1 MFCFCLNQQDS
12 KINDYRKSS
21 KKKSQK
27 QSHNYTTENRNQTQ
41 IIVTNSIDGIL
52 HKNLSYIQERKDM

>member
-1 MFCFCLNQQDS
+1 MIIEKAQ
-12 KINDYRKSS
+12 